1 MDIGILKYS
10 GKKDEDGKE
19 AFVICHDCEV
29 LFDARQLLRSDNY
42 SLHCYLSVVES
53 ISSLE
58 SSQVVCEHAYSF
70 TFANSISRLLYH
82 QWYICP
88 PICMGKALGK

>member
-19 AFVICHDCEV
+19 AYVICPDCEV
-29 LFDARQLLRSDNY
+29 LFNARQLLRSDNY
-42 SLHCYLSVVES
+42 SLHCYIFVAGSN
-53 ISSLE
+53 SSLE

-70 TFANSISRLLYH
+70 TFADSISRLLYH
-82 QWYICP
+82 Q
-88 PICMGKALGK
+88 